1 MRQEDGVIVS
11 PTKDDTEERHDLATL
26 VDTAATREL
35 LGIVAYFSGKEKGR
49 LTVQKEY
56 IQDK

>member
-49 LTVQKEY
+49 LAV
-56 IQDK
+56 